1 MLELLEELTGKEKRV
16 FQQHVHMHELTTL
29 CLNGLKGQ
37 ALVLTNHYLYL
48 IYTGFFTSACHKISP
63 DQLLKAESRDYTLW
77 VSTAKNS
84 FTLTVPAR
92 KGPLLPLALQRIHS
106 WQWHADNGVRP

>member
-1 MLELLEELTGKEKRV
+1 MLELLEELTAKERKV

-48 IYTGFFTSACHKISP
+48 IYTGFFKSACHKISA
-63 DQLLKAESRDYTLW
+63 DQLVKVENRDNALLVKTAES
-77 VSTAKNS
+77 S
-84 FTLTVPAR
+84 FTLKMPPQ
-92 KGPLLPLALQRIHS
+92 KISLLPQAVQRIYR
-106 WQWHADNGVRP
+106 WQSGASAAGNP